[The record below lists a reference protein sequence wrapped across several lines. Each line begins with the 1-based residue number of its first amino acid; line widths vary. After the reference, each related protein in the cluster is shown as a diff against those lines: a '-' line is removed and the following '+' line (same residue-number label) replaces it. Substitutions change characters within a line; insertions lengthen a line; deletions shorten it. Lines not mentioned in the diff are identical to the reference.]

1 MGAVLGFP
9 QIDPAD
15 AAIGARIRH
24 WRDQRGM
31 TAEDLAHRLGLTPE
45 ALKRVEAGRQHL
57 DSAAIDAATRA
68 LRLPVWALMTDQPAY

>member
-31 TAEDLAHRLGLTPE
+31 TAEDLAHRLG
-45 ALKRVEAGRQHL
+45 
-57 DSAAIDAATRA
+57 
-68 LRLPVWALMTDQPAY
+68 